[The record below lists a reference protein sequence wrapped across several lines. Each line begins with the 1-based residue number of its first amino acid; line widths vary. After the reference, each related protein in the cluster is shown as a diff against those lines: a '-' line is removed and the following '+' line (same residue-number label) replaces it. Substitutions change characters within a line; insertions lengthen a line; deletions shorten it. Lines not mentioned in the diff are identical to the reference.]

1 MCNQEKYPLRRGV
14 VVVNDRKISYNTFKK
29 KRPRSFHCYCTNIFM
44 HYKCSIKK
52 SAYNVE

>member
-29 KRPRSFHCYCTNIFM
+29 KDHGVFIVTVQTYSCITN
-44 HYKCSIKK
+44 
-52 SAYNVE
+52 VQ